1 MTPALPLLALALL
14 GRVGPQEVKP
24 APAPPSLARAGEAFA
39 ELAAACAVDGGKL
52 WGVPVCGPVLLV
64 DPATRAV
71 AAGQADA
78 EGKLVARD
86 GIFMGTLPADKP
98 IANAPVEWAGVRW
111 AMVMAPYLGET
122 RAERVALLAHES
134 FHLLQPALGL
144 YAFAAETAHLDA
156 LEGRLWL
163 QLEWNALQ
171 VALASPAGSAARRA
185 AVQDALDFRAARR
198 AYFSDAAER
207 ENALEI
213 REGLA
218 SYSGL
223 RLAGQGDAEVAAYV
237 AARRAKEQGFVR
249 SFAYFSGPLYGYLLD
264 GALPDWRVGLDKT
277 SDLGARLGE
286 ALALTPS
293 AARAGGRAPQHG
305 GDALR
310 AAEERRERERRE
322 RLALWR
328 KALVDGPVLVLDLT
342 LVTSGTMD
350 TRKVHAFD
358 EGRTLYTE
366 RKLRAKWGV
375 LAVHDGALLE
385 DTRTREGRVA
395 LTGAASDHQSGPG
408 WTLELA
414 PGWAFAPGART
425 GDLALVERP

>member
-1 MTPALPLLALALL
+1 MTAALPLLALALL
-14 GRVGPQEVKP
+14 GRLGPQEAKP
-24 APAPPSLARAGEAFA
+24 APAAPSLARAAEALA

-86 GIFMGTLPADKP
+86 GVFTGTLPADKP
-98 IANAPVEWAGVRW
+98 LANAPVEWAGVRW

-144 YAFAAETAHLDA
+144 YAFAAETEHLDA

-171 VALASPAGSAARRA
+171 AALAAPGASAERRA

-198 AYFSDAAER
+198 ARFPEAGER

-218 SYSGL
+218 SYTGL
-223 RLAGQGDAEVAAYV
+223 RLAGQGDTEVAAYV

-264 GALPDWRVGLDKT
+264 GARPDWRVGLDRT
-277 SDLGARLGE
+277 SDLGTRLGE
-286 ALALTPS
+286 ALSLTPNAERAAER
-293 AARAGGRAPQHG
+293 AARHG

-310 AAEERRERERRE
+310 AAEEARERERRE

-328 KALVDGPVLVLDLT
+328 AALVDGPVLVLDLAQ
-342 LVTSGTMD
+342 VTSGTMD

-358 EGRTLYTE
+358 EGRTVYTE
-366 RKLRAKWGV
+366 RKLLAKWGV
-375 LAVHDGALLE
+375 LSVHDGALLE

-395 LTGAASDHQSGPG
+395 LTGAAPDHRSGPG

-414 PGWAFAPGART
+414 PGWTIAPGVRA
-425 GDLALVERP
+425 GDSTLVSPP